1 MAQQPAGDRRPAVV
15 VVDLSVNGVRHELAV
30 APWRTLNQVLR
41 EDLRLTGTKCG
52 CGEGDC
58 GACTVLLD
66 GRAVA
71 SCLTLAVEAAGHEV
85 TTVEGLAAARE
96 ALHPVQEAF
105 IETGA
110 IQCGFCTPGMEL
122 AAVALLSRNPEPTE
136 EEIRTA
142 LAGNLCR
149 CTGYVKIVAAVQDA
163 ARRLRARPAR

>member
-1 MAQQPAGDRRPAVV
+1 MKQLIELR
-15 VVDLSVNGVRHELAV
+15 VNGARHELAV
-30 APWRTLNQVLR
+30 WPWRTLNQVLR
-41 EDLRLTGTKCG
+41 EDLQLTGTKCG

-58 GACTVLLD
+58 GACTVLVD

-71 SCLTLAVEAAGHEV
+71 SCLTLAVEAAGRAI
-85 TTVEGLAAARE
+85 TTVEGLAVARE

-105 IETGA
+105 IATGA

-122 AAVALLSRNPEPTE
+122 AAVALLSRNPAPAED
-136 EEIRTA
+136 EIRAA

-163 ARRLRARPAR
+163 ARRLRDRPAR